1 MSCKHNNV
9 SLLQLILLLCL
20 SWHILPYLGD
30 GEASAGLCMDEV
42 IHTVTPEHEV
52 NKIMGQSS
60 ENNPISKNSAILEM
74 DRMLH
79 ICTGEDV
86 DMQLG
91 KKRN

>member
-1 MSCKHNNV
+1 
-9 SLLQLILLLCL
+9 
-20 SWHILPYLGD
+20 
-30 GEASAGLCMDEV
+30 MDEV